1 MALREAC
8 TQEHMSSKLSR
19 KNEALRN
26 VGSAPKFVLRNRGA
40 TPFVHNKKV
49 TRKQF
54 PHFRPFYRLSS
65 PPILFFLM
73 FYRVWEST
81 KALRNGR
88 GKREIRVISEET
100 FICPHSTVFSN
111 ERPVARSFS
120 CPKSSNFFH
129 FLHLDGTQHVGR
141 SFPLIDH
148 NRILGER
155 QR

>member
-1 MALREAC
+1 MSSHQTKCSMVLREAC

-26 VGSAPKFVLRNRGA
+26 VGSAPKFVLRARGA

-54 PHFRPFYRLSS
+54 PHFRPFTDFRHL
-65 PPILFFLM
+65 LFFFLM

-120 CPKSSNFFH
+120 CPKSSNFSLSSPRRNSTFWT
-129 FLHLDGTQHVGR
+129 LVSVDR
-141 SFPLIDH
+141 S
-148 NRILGER
+148 
-155 QR
+155 